1 MYNGLT
7 DEEVLES
14 RKKYGSNNLSKVK
27 KEGFLKLLINIH
39 FTKKNTVINICQ
51 IFQEFLTDLHL
62 SYQIKNKFQ
71 GGKNYDKYYIQ
82 TDGNKIRGRNQ
93 QQRWT

>member
-27 KEGFLKLLINIH
+27 KEGFLKLLIN
-39 FTKKNTVINICQ
+39 T
-51 IFQEFLTDLHL
+51 
-62 SYQIKNKFQ
+62 
-71 GGKNYDKYYIQ
+71 
-82 TDGNKIRGRNQ
+82 
-93 QQRWT
+93 